1 MAANNRYCVIMGGGI
16 GSRFWPYSRTD
27 FPKQFIDFFGTGR
40 SFIQMSFDRVQDII
54 PVDHIFV
61 VTNAL
66 YAPLVK
72 KQLPMLPEEN
82 ILLEPARRNT
92 APCIAWAAYHIAA
105 INPDASIMV
114 APSDHIILRETEFR
128 KSVIKGFEFVEQHDA
143 LLTMGVKP
151 SRPETGYGYIQIGK
165 EQVPGINE
173 VKTFT
178 EKPNLELA
186 KVFLDTGEFFWNS
199 GIFLWKASAIKN
211 ALAEHCQDVASIF
224 DKGAGLFGTPGELGF
239 IANEF
244 QNCPNISIDYAVME
258 KASNV
263 FVECVDIGWSDVGTW
278 GSLYEI
284 SPKNKDGNVTQNNK
298 ACMFNSKN
306 NIVSMKED
314 KLVVAVGLNDYIIAD
329 ADDVLLICPKADEQ
343 RIKLIV
349 NEVKSLYGDKY
360 I

>member
-1 MAANNRYCVIMGGGI
+1 
-16 GSRFWPYSRTD
+16 
-27 FPKQFIDFFGTGR
+27 
-40 SFIQMSFDRVQDII
+40 MSFDRVQDII

-165 EQVPGINE
+165 EQVPGIS
-173 VKTFT
+173 
-178 EKPNLELA
+178 PIS
-186 KVFLDTGEFFWNS
+186 NS
-199 GIFLWKASAIKN
+199 QRCFSTP
-211 ALAEHCQDVASIF
+211 VSF
-224 DKGAGLFGTPGELGF
+224 SGTPASSSGRLRLSKMLSPS
-239 IANEF
+239 IARMSPRF
-244 QNCPNISIDYAVME
+244 ST
-258 KASNV
+258 KAQACLVHPANSASSPTS
-263 FVECVDIGWSDVGTW
+263 FKTAPT
-278 GSLYEI
+278 SL
-284 SPKNKDGNVTQNNK
+284 STMP
-298 ACMFNSKN
+298 
-306 NIVSMKED
+306 
-314 KLVVAVGLNDYIIAD
+314 
-329 ADDVLLICPKADEQ
+329 
-343 RIKLIV
+343 
-349 NEVKSLYGDKY
+349 
-360 I
+360 